1 MNSRQNKAGEDSE
14 DADGSHWQENRQF
27 ISTDFGHHHGPTSR
41 QDTENVSSY
50 LGLQEI
56 VCPPTQNSGSCAV
69 TQQQFSQ
76 LISQQHQMN
85 LQQQQMTLQ
94 LQQIMM
100 QQQQLMQKQE
110 EMMKEIEQI
119 QLQLNCKLTM
129 PLISGN
135 SNSFLY
141 FLDVKRAL
149 YF

>member
-1 MNSRQNKAGEDSE
+1 MNSRQSKAVEDAE
-14 DADGSHWQENRQF
+14 DADGSHWQENLQF

-41 QDTENVSSY
+41 QDTENVSC
-50 LGLQEI
+50 LGLEI
-56 VCPPTQNSGSCAV
+56 VCPPTQNPGSCAV

-85 LQQQQMTLQ
+85 LQQQQMTIQ
-94 LQQIMM
+94 LQQIMR
-100 QQQQLMQKQE
+100 QQQQLVQKQE

-119 QLQLNCKLTM
+119 QMQLNCKLSM